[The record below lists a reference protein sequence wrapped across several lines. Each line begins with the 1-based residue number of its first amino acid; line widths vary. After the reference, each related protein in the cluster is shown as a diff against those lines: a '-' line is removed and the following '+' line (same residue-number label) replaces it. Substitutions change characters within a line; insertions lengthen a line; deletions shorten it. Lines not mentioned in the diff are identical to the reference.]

1 MQFDERCFQ
10 LRETNKWTARVESA
24 TAYIVDHAVEVPM
37 TSAMQRAWA
46 VTWSR
51 WPFGWLYTAICTV
64 LTAVRR
70 RRYRWLHHPAWAND
84 WQSRQLDFAPA
95 RAAHQTVN
103 ARQIKQRCAAHQRVN
118 DVSGFCALGNRQ
130 TMMSDN
136 RRRSLYPQICIEYSR
151 LITCQSSNSK
161 GRGHDRLPNWNSK
174 NGGMLISQP
183 ISRCLTNHSELC
195 MSRLLNNQPRRIC
208 ICRLQRPPSF
218 GFESSVSSTPMTSG
232 DPVFIPAKHC
242 ISKHV
247 WMIAGQAS
255 PGRIKFIP
263 YRRVALCPRIF
274 LNLNYCGL
282 IFMDKTSRISERNT
296 SNSTSMLRPNSSW
309 LYDAYRDCQ

>member
-70 RRYRWLHHPAWAND
+70 RRYRWLHHPAWVND

-151 LITCQSSNSK
+151 LITCQSNTSK

-195 MSRLLNNQPRRIC
+195 MSRLLNNQPRVFLFI
-208 ICRLQRPPSF
+208 
-218 GFESSVSSTPMTSG
+218 GFSDGHLSVSSLRCLQLRWQVVTLCLYQRKIASASMCVNDCRSSLAWAVG
-232 DPVFIPAKHC
+232 FNCFGLFYLLLSFLAPAEC
-242 ISKHV
+242 
-247 WMIAGQAS
+247 
-255 PGRIKFIP
+255 GRF
-263 YRRVALCPRIF
+263 
-274 LNLNYCGL
+274 
-282 IFMDKTSRISERNT
+282 
-296 SNSTSMLRPNSSW
+296 
-309 LYDAYRDCQ
+309 Q